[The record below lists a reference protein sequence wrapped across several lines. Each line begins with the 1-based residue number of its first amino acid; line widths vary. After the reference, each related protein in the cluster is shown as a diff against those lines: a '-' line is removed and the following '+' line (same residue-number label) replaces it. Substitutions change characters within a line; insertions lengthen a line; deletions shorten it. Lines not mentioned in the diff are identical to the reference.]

1 MRRKTNIIVL
11 LSLLVLS
18 GCQAPETTDIS
29 SEAAT
34 DFSIE
39 EPMKRTSMD
48 TYGSLFE
55 LEAAFSIASTSNA
68 RAIFPDERIYYLADD
83 NQMGLSLK
91 KINVR
96 ESYFNCVY
104 DNEVLLITNRV
115 ENGNVDLEVMV
126 GNNPEIFTKSQSG
139 DLEYYYIHEDK
150 CNYYFWVQDGYSLQL
165 NVPDGLDVVLSN
177 VVDNLTYMEIN

>member
-1 MRRKTNIIVL
+1 MRRKINIIVL

-18 GCQAPETTDIS
+18 GCQAPDTKNTS

-39 EPMKRTSMD
+39 EPMQLTSMD

-68 RAIFPDERIYYLADD
+68 RSIFSDERIYYLADD
-83 NQMGLSLK
+83 NQLGLSLEN
-91 KINVR
+91 INVR

-104 DNEVLLITNRV
+104 DNDVLLITNRV

-126 GNNPEIFTKSQSG
+126 GNNPEIFTKSQVG
-139 DLEYYYIHEDK
+139 DLEYYYIHEDN

-165 NVPDGLDVVLSN
+165 NVPDGLELVLSN

>member
-1 MRRKTNIIVL
+1 MCSEINIIVL

-18 GCQAPETTDIS
+18 GCQTPNIEDTS

-39 EPMKRTSMD
+39 EPMQLTSID
-48 TYGSLFE
+48 TYGSLSE
-55 LEAAFSIASTSNA
+55 LETAFSIASTSNA
-68 RAIFPDERIYYLADD
+68 RAIFSDERIYYLADD
-83 NQMGLSLK
+83 NQLGLSLK

-126 GNNPEIFTKSQSG
+126 GNNPETFTKSRVG
-139 DLEYYYIHEDK
+139 DLEYYYIYEDN
-150 CNYYFWVQDGYSLQL
+150 CNYYFWMQDGYSLQL
-165 NVPDGLDVVLSN
+165 NVPDGLELMLSS
-177 VVDNLTYMEIN
+177 VVDNLIYMEIN